1 MQSEDGKGWVAGVS
15 ELDSLEA
22 LAFVRENAGRIK
34 DCWPDLDIA
43 KNFPSFRYAP
53 LNAPAN
59 PWIDYFW
66 VGKRSDVDKV
76 VEKKPRPCSPSQGL
90 RMTSVVVEFGDGS
103 ESLIWYRAVDHEEF
117 GRRCARAGD
126 PL

>member
-15 ELDSLEA
+15 ELGSLEA

-43 KNFPSFRYAP
+43 ENFPSFRYAP
-53 LNAPAN
+53 LDAPAN

-66 VGKRSDVDKV
+66 VGRPSEVDTMAAR
-76 VEKKPRPCSPSQGL
+76 KPRANSPFQGL
-90 RMTSVVVEFGDGS
+90 HMTSLVVNFRDGS
-103 ESLIWYRAVDHEEF
+103 ESLIWHRAVDHEEF